1 MHAKTEI
8 PFDRTGEPSVGASF
22 ITITAYGQDLAEAFD
37 RHHQM
42 KNESL
47 MMSEPLPEKVGRRW
61 RVTWKEDM
69 KKLADVLS
77 FPGRWNRRPQK
88 KGK

>member
-22 ITITAYGQDLAEAFD
+22 ITITAYGQSLAEAFD

-47 MMSEPLPEKVGRRW
+47 MTGEPFPDQVGNRW
-61 RVTWKEDM
+61 CVTWKENI